1 MLPTQ
6 FGGPKATVG
15 LRRGFSKAA
24 VRPGPVGPRQKWGRV
39 RLGLARVKGDW
50 EQQFSEMDAM
60 TIRQTAGLPRIFG
73 GRFSDGRTAVSHDV
87 AVMFDGDLLVISNAN
102 GMAQLRWPLKGLEIA
117 EHLTSRSSDVMLH
130 EPGRKG
136 GTLYV
141 ADAVFIRDLA
151 AKAAHLTARSR
162 RWQGVRPFIWVM
174 GIAAAVAALVYI
186 TDFSPARSLAKLM
199 PREARVTLG
208 REVVRSMSGGR
219 RVCTQAAGKAALET
233 LAKRLSEAAGRKADF
248 AVSVVDADVVN
259 AFAAPGEQIVIMRKL
274 LETSDSPDEV
284 AGVLAHEM
292 GHGLD
297 LHPETGII
305 RSVGLMA
312 ATEFILGGTGGSL
325 ANIGLYLAQLGYSR
339 QAERQAD
346 LHAIAILKRSGI
358 STQGIMNFFKRMARM
373 SGEERDAKSRKS
385 ADEALDMLRTHPST
399 AERLALFAS
408 QQAYPATPA
417 LTDSE
422 WQALKSICKTT
433 SEAPAAPAPVKK
445 KGERPRDI

>member
-1 MLPTQ
+1 
-6 FGGPKATVG
+6 
-15 LRRGFSKAA
+15 
-24 VRPGPVGPRQKWGRV
+24 
-39 RLGLARVKGDW
+39 
-50 EQQFSEMDAM
+50 M
-60 TIRQTAGLPRIFG
+60 TIRQTAGLPRVFD

-87 AVMFDGDLLVISNAN
+87 RVTFDGEVLVISHAN
-102 GMAQLRWPLKGLEIA
+102 GLPQLRWPLRELEIA
-117 EHLTSRSSDVMLH
+117 EHLTSKSSDVMLH

-141 ADAVFIRDLA
+141 AEAGFVRDLA
-151 AKAAHLTARSR
+151 DHAPHVTARSR
-162 RWQGVRPFIWVM
+162 RWQGLRPFVWVAA
-174 GIAAAVAALVYI
+174 IAAGVAALIYV
-186 TDFSPARSLAKLM
+186 TDFSPARSLAGLM
-199 PREARVTLG
+199 PREVRATLG

-248 AVSVVDADVVN
+248 TVSVVDADVVN

-312 ATEFILGGTGGSL
+312 ATEIILGGSGGSL
-325 ANIGLYLAQLGYSR
+325 ANVGLYLAQLGYSR

-346 LHAIAILKRSGI
+346 LHAIAILKRGGI
-358 STQGIMNFFKRMARM
+358 ATQGIMDFFRRTARM
-373 SGEERDAKSRKS
+373 SGEERDAKPRKS
-385 ADEALDMLRTHPST
+385 ADDALDMLRTHPST
-399 AERLALFAS
+399 AERLALFAG
-408 QQAYPATPA
+408 QPAYAATPA
-417 LTDSE
+417 LSDSE

-433 SEAPAAPAPVKK
+433 SEVAPVPAPAKK